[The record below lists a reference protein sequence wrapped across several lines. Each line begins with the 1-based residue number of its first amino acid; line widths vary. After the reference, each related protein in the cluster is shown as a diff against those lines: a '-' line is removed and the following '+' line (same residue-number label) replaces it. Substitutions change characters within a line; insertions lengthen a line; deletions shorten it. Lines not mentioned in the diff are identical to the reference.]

1 MNKLIENSNYIY
13 IKNFISSERS
23 YELAKEFIRFTKEN
37 NINNDTQV
45 QNSQAHYNHIDFLE
59 LLCEKTPEVSKFLG
73 ETVLPTY
80 SYARVYKNGAT
91 LEKHT
96 DRHACEISLTI
107 NLSGDE
113 SWPIWI
119 KTPDG
124 KEVSLDL
131 ESGDAMLYLGYQAE
145 HWRKQYQ
152 GKEYVQ
158 VFLHYVK
165 SRGENSW
172 AVFDKL
178 QKPPTDTLKKL
189 PSITN
194 NKITESKIIINQQDD
209 KHIDVL
215 KEYICI
221 FDNIVS
227 DELCDQI
234 LTEYHDQCGDWSS
247 SSVGG
252 GTIDRSI
259 RNADVIGISHNVIMQ
274 KNSNVRQL
282 IDKNLW
288 ECAAKSI
295 SLYNE
300 KYPTASI
307 VEDSGYDLLRYNTG
321 YFYKEHTDSFKQQP
335 RAVSCS
341 FALNNDFEGGEFSFF
356 GRKLKISLKKGS
368 VIMFPSNFMYPHEIL
383 EVTKGTR
390 YSIVTWFV

>member
-1 MNKLIENSNYIY
+1 
-13 IKNFISSERS
+13 
-23 YELAKEFIRFTKEN
+23 
-37 NINNDTQV
+37 
-45 QNSQAHYNHIDFLE
+45 
-59 LLCEKTPEVSKFLG
+59 
-73 ETVLPTY
+73 
-80 SYARVYKNGAT
+80 
-91 LEKHT
+91 
-96 DRHACEISLTI
+96 
-107 NLSGDE
+107 
-113 SWPIWI
+113 
-119 KTPDG
+119 
-124 KEVSLDL
+124 
-131 ESGDAMLYLGYQAE
+131 MLYLGYQAE